1 MVKVTPAAISAIT
14 KEIQD
19 IIDEGKKPMIRLS
32 MGIG

>member
-14 KEIQD
+14 TEIQNL
-19 IIDEGKKPMIRLS
+19 IDEDKKPMIRLS